1 MHDYFVWLFSVVIT
15 FGLGAFVAYH
25 FTSKALNS
33 QLKALQ
39 DKHDILAVNHER
51 LADRARMQFEQDQ
64 KTINLL
70 KSTER
75 KRVE

>member
-1 MHDYFVWLFSVVIT
+1 MHDYFVWLFSIVIT
-15 FGLGAFVAYH
+15 FGLGAFVSHH

-39 DKHDILAVNHER
+39 DKYDLMVASKDHFMKKAQE
-51 LADRARMQFEQDQ
+51 QFEQDQ